1 MDRGLFKELAFEEAV
16 ASSGM
21 DEAKAFYREML
32 ADREEAHEL
41 LPSVTGAGEDF
52 EYIETFDMDMEQ
64 LASFLRKHA
73 ITHNQFFAGVFA
85 YTLSRFTGGEKALFN
100 LIEDGRG
107 HVDLSRSIGMY
118 VKTLPVLMDC
128 KDQDMAS
135 FLSLVSE
142 RINSVMK
149 YDLVP
154 FRILASEFD
163 LTAGILFQYSHAM
176 FTDALN
182 MEGRNIEIEPLKHD
196 LDSELSF
203 NVLNNGEK
211 GLTLRILSSSR
222 YSEAFCQSVS
232 ADPPGDDDGRAAE
245 GDSLYIRRGYLSAKW
260 LEPDGS

>member
-1 MDRGLFKELAFEEAV
+1 
-16 ASSGM
+16 
-21 DEAKAFYREML
+21 
-32 ADREEAHEL
+32 
-41 LPSVTGAGEDF
+41 
-52 EYIETFDMDMEQ
+52 
-64 LASFLRKHA
+64 
-73 ITHNQFFAGVFA
+73 
-85 YTLSRFTGGEKALFN
+85 
-100 LIEDGRG
+100 
-107 HVDLSRSIGMY
+107 MY
-118 VKTLPVLMDC
+118 VKSLPVLMDC
-128 KDQDMAS
+128 KVQDMAS
-135 FLSLVSE
+135 VLSLVSE

-222 YSEAFCQSVS
+222 YSEEFITRFAKAYQQILRGMMTAERLKEIPYTSEEDISLLNGWNLTEVSLPYGHILEAFRDTLSKYPENKMVVYKDAS
-232 ADPPGDDDGRAAE
+232 YTFAE
-245 GDSLYIRRGYLSAKW
+245 GAFIADRIRQKLF
-260 LEPDGS
+260 